1 MACKAWQTHRGNA
14 FIYSIF
20 GTIIFLVSGPWL
32 LKGCIDTFIQ
42 TLFFFSAM
50 ASIEGNKVTTFDGLT
65 YDLEGT
71 CTYVLAKDYVDGNF
85 SLALKRDP
93 VTSLIIMA
101 DKTTIE
107 LLPQGQVG
115 PLSLFL
121 KLHHKNVFTVY
132 GQQSCSSASTSAN
145 SEKWL
150 VSSLE
155 L

>member
-1 MACKAWQTHRGNA
+1 MHINKV
-14 FIYSIF
+14 IF
-20 GTIIFLVSGPWL
+20 FLQSKVLNVPFFV
-32 LKGCIDTFIQ
+32 TFKQ
-42 TLFFFSAM
+42 ALFFYSAV

-65 YDLEGT
+65 YDLEGK

-115 PLSLFL
+115 PL
-121 KLHHKNVFTVY
+121 N
-132 GQQSCSSASTSAN
+132 
-145 SEKWL
+145 
-150 VSSLE
+150 
-155 L
+155 